1 MKSNDDDIKIFHPA
15 KKDSGGADLAE
26 LALLMDKYRG
36 NGNMEKAAELGKALS
51 ELTPENFCPDEAKK
65 LKSNELLQL
74 RALMV
79 FSSQISLHKYL
90 PHAMLSSQAVNS
102 MYAAISE
109 NSPGFFAN
117 ISDGSSFT
125 FYYLSVRKNRN
136 VEESIGKNFAML
148 CERDDDE
155 GFVSLGRRIFSE
167 TDLTVCDMI
176 EKLKFEE

>member
-79 FSSQISLHKYL
+79 FSAQISLHKYL

-117 ISDGSSFT
+117 IPT
-125 FYYLSVRKNRN
+125 ARLSPSTIFPSEKTEMLKKASVKTLPC
-136 VEESIGKNFAML
+136 FAKGTMTRVL
-148 CERDDDE
+148 FLSAGE
-155 GFVSLGRRIFSE
+155 FFPK
-167 TDLTVCDMI
+167 LT
-176 EKLKFEE
+176 